1 MFLFLLESFC
11 GAVSVEV
18 LLCCFFVVA
27 FSFLLYSPVQLWRCF
42 CGGRD
47 FCSGDGG
54 IILIFCIF
62 GGAFLL
68 VFFVD

>member
-18 LLCCFFVVA
+18 LLCCFLWWPFPFYCILLFNCGGVFVV
-27 FSFLLYSPVQLWRCF
+27 V
-42 CGGRD
+42 GT
-47 FCSGDGG
+47 CSGG

-68 VFFVD
+68 VFFVG

>member
-1 MFLFLLESFC
+1 ML
-11 GAVSVEV
+11 
-18 LLCCFFVVA
+18 FFVVA

-68 VFFVD
+68 VFFVG